1 MALVKK
7 QDKPKLQNLLKKL
20 DRDLEEAS
28 RQMTSP
34 LPCSEDDLIDI
45 TIIVKELRN
54 LRQRVQEALRTF

>member
-28 RQMTSP
+28 REMISP
-34 LPCSEDDLIDI
+34 LPCSEDDLLDI
-45 TIIVKELRN
+45 TIIIQDLRN
-54 LRQRVQEALRTF
+54 LRQKVQKALRTF